1 MSFEQTNSAA
11 DPSPRSPEDGNF
23 EDANEAVDSNS
34 ILSTLLTPGPP
45 ASELV
50 QPASRRNSNSSIGPS
65 ARAQTSGSNPQ
76 RSNPVVSS
84 MPSSTNSTSR
94 DRGDPA
100 TCAKDNGTGAS
111 NRVSNSSLAPHS
123 DASKT
128 LPKVPSTV
136 PPLPSVSVSPTHP
149 PASVISASDSS
160 MAASSQASMPSQQ
173 VPPNPLMNP
182 LMMMMG
188 MGMANPFL
196 QQMMSQQLS
205 SGTSIGG
212 QMNDP
217 MAMMNSYNMNMMKM
231 WGDFS
236 GMKPTSAA
244 SASGPVASASNS
256 TPEAQAVGTRP
267 SDTNSNSMP
276 LFHES
281 WLVWR
286 KGQSESFGN
295 CGVCSGVFICN
306 GLYYIKVYIKLY

>member
-50 QPASRRNSNSSIGPS
+50 QPASRRNSNSSIGSP

-84 MPSSTNSTSR
+84 MPTSTNITSR

-100 TCAKDNGTGAS
+100 TSAKEGGTGTS
-111 NRVSNSSLAPHS
+111 NRVSNSSAVPLAPRS

-128 LPKVPSTV
+128 LQKLPSTV
-136 PPLPSVSVSPTHP
+136 PLPSVSFSSTHP
-149 PASVISASDSS
+149 PASVISSSDSS
-160 MAASSQASMPSQQ
+160 MAASSQVSMPSQQ

-196 QQMMSQQLS
+196 QQMMSQQLT
-205 SGTSIGG
+205 SGTSFGTIGG
-212 QMNDP
+212 KMNDP
-217 MAMMNSYNMNMMKM
+217 MAMMNSCIMKM

-236 GMKPTSAA
+236 GMKPTSAT
-244 SASGPVASASNS
+244 SASGPAASASTS
-256 TPEAQAVGTRP
+256 TPEAQAVGDRP
-267 SDTNSNSMP
+267 SDSNSNCMP
-276 LFHES
+276 LFHEMIR
-281 WLVWR
+281 L
-286 KGQSESFGN
+286 E
-295 CGVCSGVFICN
+295 
-306 GLYYIKVYIKLY
+306 KVSI

>member
-1 MSFEQTNSAA
+1 MSFEQTNSAPE
-11 DPSPRSPEDGNF
+11 PSPRSPEDGNF

-50 QPASRRNSNSSIGPS
+50 QPASRRNSNSSIGS
-65 ARAQTSGSNPQ
+65 FARAQTSGSNPQ

-84 MPSSTNSTSR
+84 IPSSTNSTSR

-100 TCAKDNGTGAS
+100 TCAKDTGTGAS
-111 NRVSNSSLAPHS
+111 NRVSNSSTTPPSPHS

-128 LPKVPSTV
+128 LIKLPSTV
-136 PPLPSVSVSPTHP
+136 PVPSVSCSSTHL
-149 PASVISASDSS
+149 PASVISSSDSS
-160 MAASSQASMPSQQ
+160 MAATSQASMPSPQ

-205 SGTSIGG
+205 SGTSPGTIGG

-217 MAMMNSYNMNMMKM
+217 MAIMNSYNMNMMKM

-244 SASGPVASASNS
+244 SASVPAAPASASA
-256 TPEAQAVGTRP
+256 PEAQAVSARP

-281 WLVWR
+281 
-286 KGQSESFGN
+286 
-295 CGVCSGVFICN
+295 
-306 GLYYIKVYIKLY
+306 